1 MLRWVKHRLRVK
13 TKVLYVH
20 FLIRSVHKNS
30 NDQIS
35 TNSGFFMAR
44 PIVQLFG
51 FFIML
56 NRVRFTQYTVNKISY
71 SNKASVLNPVFSKTV
86 ILTETTVS
94 LSLIFKSVRPKQDY
108 TQVKYCNFIFFLY
121 ISWPQILN
129 WNWIFYSLT
138 KLWVKGRSSPY
149 TQTETHSLM
158 TMKKNCQNFKY
169 VTVMLLQR

>member
-1 MLRWVKHRLRVK
+1 
-13 TKVLYVH
+13 
-20 FLIRSVHKNS
+20 
-30 NDQIS
+30 
-35 TNSGFFMAR
+35 MAR

-108 TQVKYCNFIFFLY
+108 TQVKYCNFIFFFVHFMTA
-121 ISWPQILN
+121 N
-129 WNWIFYSLT
+129 T
-138 KLWVKGRSSPY
+138 KLKLDFLLTNKAMSEREKFSLHPNWD
-149 TQTETHSLM
+149 TQFNDNE
-158 TMKKNCQNFKY
+158 KKLSKF
-169 VTVMLLQR
+169 